1 MVKISFGTDG
11 WRGVMGKDFTFDN
24 VKIVAQGITDYVQS
38 HDLRKRGVIVGYD
51 TRRWSRRFAESVCE
65 VMLGNEIPTYITNR
79 GVPTPVAA
87 FEVLHRKAA
96 GAIMITASHNPPE
109 WNGIKY
115 IPEYAGPALPETTE
129 EINNN
134 ISRIF
139 RERRIK
145 KTSIKTGMQ
154 RGLLKWIDPTLPYIK
169 FVKEQLDVEA
179 FKTAKLKVV
188 FDAMYGTARGYLD
201 RVLHSLGCKV
211 TVIHAEVDPNF
222 GGGRPEPL
230 PEFLAELKNKVIC
243 LGANLGLATDGDA
256 DRLAVYDSDGSYFAA
271 DQLLPLLFD
280 YGIKS
285 GKLGGVVRTV
295 ATTHL
300 LDRIA
305 KQHQLPVYEVPV
317 GFKYVGQYL
326 REKDVLLGGEESG
339 GISFKGHIP
348 DKDGIFTG
356 VKVAEMIA
364 KTGKTLSQLLK
375 ELESEYGL
383 LVSGREDVPCSDEL
397 KQVVMEKLSAKIPDK
412 IAATEI
418 LHVNRMDGLKLTLK
432 DESWLLIRPSGT
444 EPLIRIYGE
453 SFKKEKLQAILKEG
467 RKLVVE
473 VLSGKA

>member
-1 MVKISFGTDG
+1 MKISFGTDG
-11 WRGVMGKDFTFDN
+11 WRGIMGREFTFDN
-24 VKIVAQGITDYVQS
+24 VKVVAQGIADYVQS
-38 HDLRKRGVIVGYD
+38 RGLGEKGVIVGYD
-51 TRRWSRRFAESVCE
+51 TRRWSHRFAESVCE
-65 VMLGNEIPTYITNR
+65 VMLGNGIPTYITNR
-79 GVPTPVAA
+79 DVPTPVAA

-129 EINNN
+129 EITYN
-134 ISRIF
+134 INRILS
-139 RERRIK
+139 EHKIK
-145 KTSIKTGMQ
+145 KISIKTGMQ
-154 RGLLKWIDPTLPYIK
+154 RGLLKWIDPTVPYIK

-179 FKTAKLKVV
+179 FKKAKLNVV
-188 FDAMYGTARGYLD
+188 FDAMYGTARGYLN

-230 PEFLAELKNKVIC
+230 PEFLAELKNKVIS

-280 YGIKS
+280 YTIKS
-285 GKLGGVVRTV
+285 GKLGGIVRTV

-305 KQHQLPVYEVPV
+305 KKHGLPVYEVPV

-364 KTGKTLSQLLK
+364 RTGKTLFQLLRD
-375 ELESEYGL
+375 LESEYGS
-383 LVSGREDVPCSDEL
+383 LVGGREDLACSDEL
-397 KQVVMEKLSAKIPDK
+397 KQVIMEKLSAKIPNK

-418 LHVNRMDGLKLTLK
+418 SHINRMDGLKLILK

-453 SFKKEKLQAILKEG
+453 STNKEKLQAILKEG
-467 RKLVVE
+467 KELVVK
-473 VLSGKA
+473 VLSKQP

>member
-1 MVKISFGTDG
+1 MT
-11 WRGVMGKDFTFDN
+11 R
-24 VKIVAQGITDYVQS
+24 
-38 HDLRKRGVIVGYD
+38 D
-51 TRRWSRRFAESVCE
+51 TGR
-65 VMLGNEIPTYITNR
+65 
-79 GVPTPVAA
+79 
-87 FEVLHRKAA
+87 
-96 GAIMITASHNPPE
+96 AS
-109 WNGIKY
+109 
-115 IPEYAGPALPETTE
+115 ETTE
-129 EINNN
+129 EITNN

-139 RERRIK
+139 REHRIK
-145 KTSIKTGMQ
+145 KISIKTGIQ
-154 RGLLKWIDPTLPYIK
+154 RGLLKWIDPTVSYIK

-211 TVIHAEVDPNF
+211 TVIHAEVDFNF

-230 PEFLAELKNKVIC
+230 PEFLAELKNKVIS

-256 DRLAVYDSDGSYFAA
+256 DRLAAYDSVGSYFAA

-280 YGIKS
+280 YSIKS
-285 GKLGGVVRTV
+285 GKLGGIVRTV

-305 KQHQLPVYEVPV
+305 KKHGLPVYEVPV

-383 LVSGREDVPCSDEL
+383 LVSGREDVPCRDEL
-397 KQVVMEKLSAKIPDK
+397 KQVVMEKLSAKIPNK
-412 IAATEI
+412 IAA
-418 LHVNRMDGLKLTLK
+418 
-432 DESWLLIRPSGT
+432 WLLIRPCRG
-444 EPLIRIYGE
+444 G
-453 SFKKEKLQAILKEG
+453 
-467 RKLVVE
+467 
-473 VLSGKA
+473 